1 MADTFDADQL
11 RLSKDQIIGLMDSVR
26 KRWLKNK
33 RKNIR
38 YIVALTALK
47 TAVQITPD
55 MVLQVIWGDL
65 VRLTN
70 EMISYNAM
78 QRLKGEMPKTADMV
92 KIAEE
97 KIESGDLFE

>member
-1 MADTFDADQL
+1 M
-11 RLSKDQIIGLMDSVR
+11 GSVR

-78 QRLKGEMPKTADMV
+78 QRLKGEMPKTADIV